1 MEIKNEALKS
11 LYEDLVSG
19 VWSFCPCTKDDID
32 SAFKKC
38 DDELEKLQRNIETF
52 QQSNGVLLEANL
64 DLATKNKQLKDK
76 CDYLDRLDL
85 AWRMLCNGRA
95 DKIRNL
101 EKEIEDLKA
110 KMDDSL
116 GICKIRQLEELEEE
130 IGNLREKN
138 KQLNNDNTALQ
149 HTVDDFVVKCKDL
162 QQQLDTECKKRCDLQ
177 ERLDDVGKRYYES
190 SMRVGKLVREKE
202 DLQNQLGSSNAAL
215 GRLRERYEEEV
226 VSRRKWAKLAVSRDK
241 RIEELQRQ
249 IDVLKQRDMVFV
261 DLDSVKLK
269 GMEELWAMI
278 REVNSAPIEAL
289 YGSGAFNNKICVG
302 TIVNMYPD
310 VRDFV
315 KEYKT
320 WKNGKE
326 DKDEEKNKQK
336 CLDDMRDYLHKFCE
350 NRWCDVCPLSTD
362 EFKCGRGYRF
372 RKWCFP
378 DNGAIPDEDLKR
390 YYEKVR
396 DWEKKEEQ
404 SSDQM
409 RNWLESFCEKKE
421 TCIGCPFESDEFK
434 CGYGFHDRSAI
445 SDEELKKYYEVAR
458 ATEKEH
464 KFEYGDAVRVP
475 WRDYDYMYIGP
486 EAKHIRLFNPKTHT
500 VVYVS
505 PNEHLEFRNS
515 RIIVCE
521 EEDLKK
527 IRKG

>member
-1 MEIKNEALKS
+1 MAYTTDLAYYKIKQLEGENEELR
-11 LYEDLVSG
+11 
-19 VWSFCPCTKDDID
+19 
-32 SAFKKC
+32 KKC
-38 DDELEKLQRNIETF
+38 TYFEKLSTER
-52 QQSNGVLLEANL
+52 
-64 DLATKNKQLKDK
+64 
-76 CDYLDRLDL
+76 
-85 AWRMLCNGRA
+85 
-95 DKIRNL
+95 
-101 EKEIEDLKA
+101 LKA
-110 KMDDSL
+110 TEEL
-116 GICKIRQLEELEEE
+116 HQQLEELEEE

-162 QQQLDTECKKRCDLQ
+162 HQQLDAECKKKCDLQ

-215 GRLRERYEEEV
+215 ERLRERYKEEV
-226 VSRRKWAKLAVSRDK
+226 VCRRKWAKLAGYRDK
-241 RIEELQRQ
+241 RIEELLKTGYG
-249 IDVLKQRDMVFV
+249 IDVDEVY
-261 DLDSVKLK
+261 KLK
-269 GMEELWAMI
+269 GMEELWAMLGTMY
-278 REVNSAPIEAL
+278 AADPIEVTKIF
-289 YGSGAFNNKICVG
+289 GWSSINNIAHY
-302 TIVNMYPD
+302 TPD
-310 VRDFV
+310 V
-315 KEYKT
+315 KEFLKKYET
-320 WKNGKE
+320 WKGCV
-326 DKDEEKNKQK
+326 EEK
-336 CLDDMRDYLHKFCE
+336 
-350 NRWCDVCPLSTD
+350 
-362 EFKCGRGYRF
+362 
-372 RKWCFP
+372 
-378 DNGAIPDEDLKR
+378 
-390 YYEKVR
+390 
-396 DWEKKEEQ
+396 KKEKE
-404 SSDQM
+404 
-409 RNWLESFCEKKE
+409 E

-434 CGYGFHDRSAI
+434 CGYGFHDSSAI